1 MSGPEATLPARSR
14 APALDLLKAYG
25 ASSVEL
31 LRSLVSRRRLLFA
44 LAQRDVS
51 DDYVHHAFSSHWAIV
66 MPLFTVAVYVFAFT
80 VVWPTRVT
88 APEGYA
94 TDAIVYL
101 LSGILPWL
109 ALNMSTGRALTS
121 IANNANIV
129 KQMSF
134 PLELLPVKTLVSPL
148 VFFGVGLAAVILY
161 AGWLTRGSILPFYLI
176 GVPAVAAITL
186 VLLLAL
192 AVGLS
197 ALQVFL
203 RDTREF
209 VSMFFSIGLFLH
221 PILYLPSAIP
231 EAVRGAVYASPF
243 SYLIFCWQ
251 DVLFYG
257 EFHRPWAWAVSAV
270 FAAALYVL
278 AARLFMASRPH
289 FGEFL

>member
-1 MSGPEATLPARSR
+1 MSGSDAALPAPER
-14 APALDLLKAYG
+14 ASALDLLRAYG
-25 ASSVEL
+25 ASSAEL
-31 LRSLVSRRRLLFA
+31 FKSLVVRRKLLLA
-44 LAQRDVS
+44 LARRDVS
-51 DDYVHHAFSSHWAIV
+51 DEYVQHAFSSHWSIV

-88 APEGYA
+88 APDGYQ

-109 ALNMSTGRALTS
+109 ALNMATGRALTS
-121 IANNANIV
+121 VTNNSNIV

-148 VFFGVGLAAVILY
+148 VFFGVGLVAVVVY
-161 AGWLTRGSILPFYLI
+161 AGWITGGAILPFYLI
-176 GVPAVAAITL
+176 GLPAVAAITL
-186 VLLLAL
+186 LTLLAL
-192 AVGLS
+192 AVGLA

-209 VSMFFSIGLFLH
+209 VSMFFSLGLFLR
-221 PILYLPSAIP
+221 PILYLPAAIP

-257 EFHRPWAWAVSAV
+257 AFHRPWAWAVATV
-270 FAAALYVL
+270 FAVVLYAL
-278 AARLFMASRPH
+278 AARLFMASKPH